1 MKLID
6 IEDEALWKNL
16 SEGGRS
22 AKQVVKL
29 FMKQRTVEAIP
40 IEWIERYI
48 QTLPINPTPRDVRM
62 MIEYWRREND

>member
-1 MKLID
+1 
-6 IEDEALWKNL
+6 
-16 SEGGRS
+16 
-22 AKQVVKL
+22 
-29 FMKQRTVEAIP
+29 MKQPIIEAIP